1 MPTLAE
7 MFPAYGIRATPTIG
21 AGSSPQGMG
30 SLGSLGGNTFAG
42 LPMGAL
48 AALVAQRGGGGLPAP
63 NASPTPTSLATQPVA
78 SPTGGSDLDRAMA
91 SIARIESGGRY
102 DLLGP
107 VTRTGDRAYGRYQ
120 VMGANVGPWTRQHLG
135 RALTPQEFL
144 ADQAAQDAVFRGQFG
159 SYLTR
164 YGNPSDAASMWF
176 TGRPYSV
183 GQTRSDTIPGVHRGL
198 TGAQYVS
205 RFLAGY

>member
-7 MFPAYGIRATPTIG
+7 MFPAYRIG
-21 AGSSPQGMG
+21 SGQQPAMP
-30 SLGSLGGNTFAG
+30 GGFAQSFAG
-42 LPMGAL
+42 LPMGVL
-48 AALVAQRGGGGLPAP
+48 AALLAQRGGQPAP
-63 NASPTPTSLATQPVA
+63 GGPSLASIAPPGAQAP
-78 SPTGGSDLDRAMA
+78 GGSDLERAMA
-91 SIARIESGGRY
+91 SIARIESSGRY

-120 VMGANVGPWTRQHLG
+120 VMGANIGPWTRQHVG
-135 RALTPQEFL
+135 RAMTPQEFL

-159 SYLTR
+159 SYLAR

-176 TGRPYSV
+176 TGRPYST
-183 GQTRSDTIPGVHRGL
+183 GHARSDTIPGVHRGL